1 MLVLP
6 VPRYMSQE
14 GQPAR
19 LGPWRSFRE
28 ETREER
34 LENGFSSSA
43 ISPDEPK
50 SEPLP
55 ETPSLLPADSNGPKK
70 SILRRQRS
78 LVILTGN
85 RRDLFPPS
93 RHHLSFFLSIFSEP
107 AQGDLPISTVKTQ
120 EILQGN
126 VVQESAEGHGT
137 IE

>member
-1 MLVLP
+1 M
-6 VPRYMSQE
+6 
-14 GQPAR
+14 
-19 LGPWRSFRE
+19 E

-34 LENGFSSSA
+34 LENGFSSAA

-85 RRDLFPPS
+85 RRDLYPPP
-93 RHHLSFFLSIFSEP
+93 RHHLSFFSIFSQNQCKVTYQFP
-107 AQGDLPISTVKTQ
+107 Q
-120 EILQGN
+120 
-126 VVQESAEGHGT
+126 
-137 IE
+137 

>member
-1 MLVLP
+1 M
-6 VPRYMSQE
+6 
-14 GQPAR
+14 
-19 LGPWRSFRE
+19 E
-28 ETREER
+28 EAREER
-34 LENGFSSSA
+34 LDNGFSSAA

-93 RHHLSFFLSIFSEP
+93 RRHLSLFSIFLRTSARRLTNFHSE
-107 AQGDLPISTVKTQ
+107 DS
-120 EILQGN
+120 GN
-126 VVQESAEGHGT
+126 SSG
-137 IE
+137 

>member
-1 MLVLP
+1 
-6 VPRYMSQE
+6 MSHD
-14 GQPAR
+14 GQAAR
-19 LGPWRSFRE
+19 LRPWRSFLE
-28 ETREER
+28 ETRESR
-34 LENGFSSSA
+34 PENGLADSA
-43 ISPDEPK
+43 GSPDEPK

-70 SILRRQRS
+70 SILRRQQS

-85 RRDLFPPS
+85 PDPGSPARISYRRRVNALVS
-93 RHHLSFFLSIFSEP
+93 LSSEP
-107 AQGDLPISTVKTQ
+107 AQDESPISTVKTQ

>member
-1 MLVLP
+1 
-6 VPRYMSQE
+6 MSQE

-19 LGPWRSFRE
+19 PGSWRSFRE

-34 LENGFSSSA
+34 LENGFSSAA

-85 RRDLFPPS
+85 RRDLLPTVASPFIV
-93 RHHLSFFLSIFSEP
+93 LLFIFSEP

>member
-1 MLVLP
+1 M
-6 VPRYMSQE
+6 
-14 GQPAR
+14 
-19 LGPWRSFRE
+19 E

-34 LENGFSSSA
+34 LENGFGNTA
-43 ISPDEPK
+43 VSPDEPK

-55 ETPSLLPADSNGPKK
+55 ETPSLLPADGPGPRK

-85 RRDLFPPS
+85 TGEAVQPAPRRPS
-93 RHHLSFFLSIFSEP
+93 SYLALFSEP
-107 AQGDLPISTVKTQ
+107 TQDDSPISTVKTQ